1 MAQSGDQS
9 VEITRLLE
17 EWREGDREAAN
28 HLFPLV
34 YRELRAM
41 AHRQLARRVPG
52 DSLVT
57 TALVHEAYL
66 KLVDRSRAAFNDRG
80 HFFAVAARAMRQI
93 LVDQARKRT
102 SKKRGGRERK
112 VTLEEGKVPL
122 RERAAEVLAL
132 DEALARLEKI
142 EPRLGQVVE
151 LRFFGGLSVEEAA
164 EALAVSART
173 VKRDWRRARI
183 FLHRELSREAPS

>member
-1 MAQSGDQS
+1 MAQSGDPS
-9 VEITRLLE
+9 VDITRLLGQ
-17 EWREGDREAAN
+17 WREGDREAAN
-28 HLFPLV
+28 RLFPLV

-41 AHRQLARRVPG
+41 AHRQLARRPPG

-93 LVDQARKRT
+93 LVDQARKRI
-102 SKKRGGRERK
+102 SQKRGGRARK
-112 VTLEEGKVPL
+112 ITLEEGKVPL
-122 RERAAEVLAL
+122 RERAAEVVAL
-132 DEALARLEKI
+132 DEALARLEEI

-151 LRFFGGLSVEEAA
+151 LRFFGGLSVDEAA
-164 EALAVSART
+164 EALDISART

-183 FLHRELSREAPS
+183 FLHRELIREAAS